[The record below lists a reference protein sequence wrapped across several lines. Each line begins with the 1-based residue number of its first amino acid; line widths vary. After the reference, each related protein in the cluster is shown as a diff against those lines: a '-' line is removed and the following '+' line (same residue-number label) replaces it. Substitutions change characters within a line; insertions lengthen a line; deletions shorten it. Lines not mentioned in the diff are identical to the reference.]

1 MRLCEAIGPSA
12 LTRPCGW
19 EGTSA
24 CQRNSGSICKMTTTC
39 ELLRV
44 AAWAGASAREAQI
57 TESALHTWEHRSR
70 LGWTLQS
77 FVRWTGCTCGI
88 PLLAQR
94 TREKWGTRR
103 LGNSRGDQTQ
113 KRRTRLSAPHEALRS
128 FAPLHARGRARL
140 HLLIQPQLFPLLI
153 HQHFGLFVHL
163 DFVGPGAG
171 EAFAG
176 PFAGGV
182 NAHLRSV
189 VG

>member
-57 TESALHTWEHRSR
+57 TESALHTWEHRKQARLDFAELRPLDRLHLWNPTSR
-70 LGWTLQS
+70 AKDA
-77 FVRWTGCTCGI
+77 R
-88 PLLAQR
+88 A
-94 TREKWGTRR
+94 KWGTRR

-128 FAPLHARGRARL
+128 FAPLHARGR
-140 HLLIQPQLFPLLI
+140 
-153 HQHFGLFVHL
+153 
-163 DFVGPGAG
+163 
-171 EAFAG
+171 
-176 PFAGGV
+176 
-182 NAHLRSV
+182 
-189 VG
+189 